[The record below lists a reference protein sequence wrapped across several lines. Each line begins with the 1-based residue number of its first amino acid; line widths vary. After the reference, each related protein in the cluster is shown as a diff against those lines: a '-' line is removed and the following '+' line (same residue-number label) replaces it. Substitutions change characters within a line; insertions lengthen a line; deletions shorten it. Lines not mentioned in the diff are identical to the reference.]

1 MKIIKNYILIIFFII
16 SNLTF
21 GQDWNMWSFKYKF
34 KINTSHTIRYKY
46 KNFEIFVND
55 SYSHEMYQG
64 CEVKLDSIS
73 KNYTLKLNYGCISCG
88 YTNSNRPP
96 EIYLKINMDN
106 DPYEK
111 PFSTIIPIY
120 FQKSESWENIED
132 QKDIVINIGTI
143 EIENFLTDYY
153 WKDKVETYE
162 VIEVFPQ
169 NIIKYRKKGEY
180 TIRRMNRIIKVE

>member
-1 MKIIKNYILIIFFII
+1 MKIIKNYILLIFLII

-46 KNFEIFVND
+46 KNSEIFVND
-55 SYSHEMYQG
+55 SYSHEMYRG
-64 CEVKLDSIS
+64 CEVKLDSIN

-96 EIYLKINMDN
+96 EIYLKINMEN

-132 QKDIVINIGTI
+132 QKDIVINICTI

-153 WKDKVETYE
+153 WKDKIETYE